1 MELVAPPVRSDNY
14 SFSLSEGNST
24 SYSPG
29 LQIDLSLK
37 TLDKDY
43 KYIGTLLYAVDSD
56 EKKVGSWTVL
66 DDSLFQVS
74 PVCDNQAVTHTSAVL
89 KSYEEKF
96 RFTAPEA
103 GTGDI
108 TFRVLLKWGE
118 TQGGAFFWPMTSGDL
133 TLT

>member
-74 PVCDNQAVTHTSAVL
+74 PVCDNQ
-89 KSYEEKF
+89 
-96 RFTAPEA
+96 
-103 GTGDI
+103 
-108 TFRVLLKWGE
+108 
-118 TQGGAFFWPMTSGDL
+118 
-133 TLT
+133 